1 MNSVSAK
8 NTMKRIAPW
17 ALACLVAAC
26 VAIAGFEG
34 FTGYVLRWGG
44 SMFQAASGALLGF
57 AITRHLQR
65 LNLSTVASE
74 FNRAIAGVGQ
84 SLVIAGC
91 ALAVA
96 IAV

>member
-8 NTMKRIAPW
+8 NTVKRIAPW

-44 SMFQAASGALLGF
+44 SMFQVASGALLGYAF
-57 AITRHLQR
+57 NRHVLR
-65 LNLSTVASE
+65 LNLSSIASE
-74 FNRAIAGVGQ
+74 FNRAIAGLAQALVVG
-84 SLVIAGC
+84 AC
-91 ALAVA
+91 ALGVAVA
-96 IAV
+96 V